1 MSART
6 LVPVAMVSALLMTT
20 AAFAQTGGAGG
31 SPGATAP
38 GNQSMA
44 WHRTRPEAARLRRTP
59 PYPMRTS
66 TLAPVRNTIPAISTI

>member
-38 GNQSMA
+38 GNPAHQRPA
-44 WHRTRPEAARLRRTP
+44 AQHRTRPAA
-59 PYPMRTS
+59 
-66 TLAPVRNTIPAISTI
+66 A